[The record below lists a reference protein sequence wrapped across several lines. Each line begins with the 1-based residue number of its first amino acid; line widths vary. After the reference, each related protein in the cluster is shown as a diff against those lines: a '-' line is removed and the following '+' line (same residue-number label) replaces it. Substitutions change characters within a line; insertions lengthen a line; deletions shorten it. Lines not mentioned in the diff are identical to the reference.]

1 MRAVVWSVVV
11 AAGLAAHPG
20 PAQAATPDP
29 FWKSVQATCDATAAK
44 PASELARRIAQT
56 ALDEFNRFDGH
67 RVDSNGRLFHFGL
80 TEAKHR
86 EGVDAGPQD
95 NVGNLRWWRVM
106 KYWRALFGDKDADYA
121 SKIEVRGYK
130 EASSATQDKQQ
141 ADLLRPSAADLLRA
155 VDDVKDAEVREVLRE
170 TILRAAAI
178 DTPWSAAF
186 ISYVM
191 KEAGVSPNAFQFAN
205 AHRAYIYD
213 AFATSIAEQDK
224 KASDKLYRACPLSVR
239 PRVGDILCFQR
250 ESTLTTASDEA
261 VRERIRAELT
271 GNSQT
276 RSIRSTHCDVVVS
289 VDTAARKLYSLG
301 GNVAQSVTARKL
313 NLTWQLKLSEWQ
325 GECGAGEWNL
335 PKPTDGSPRATD
347 HCSISDQKWFVLL
360 QLR

>member
-1 MRAVVWSVVV
+1 MRAFIWSVAVTAAV
-11 AAGLAAHPG
+11 AAHAC
-20 PAQAATPDP
+20 PAQAAAPGP

-44 PASELARRIAQT
+44 PASDLGKRIAQT

-67 RVDSNGRLFHFGL
+67 QIDSNGRLFHFGL

-121 SKIEVRGYK
+121 GKIEVRGYK
-130 EASSATQDKQQ
+130 GASSATQEKQQ
-141 ADLLRPSAADLLRA
+141 AELVRPSADDLLRA
-155 VDDVKDAEVREVLRE
+155 VDDVKDPDVREVLRE

-186 ISYVM
+186 LSYVM
-191 KEAGVSPNAFQFAN
+191 KEAGVSPNAFSFAN

-224 KASDKLYRACPLSVR
+224 KPSDKLYRACPLSVR
-239 PRVGDILCFQR
+239 PRAGDILCFQR
-250 ESTLTTASDEA
+250 ESTLKDASDEA
-261 VRERIRAELT
+261 VRERIRGELT
-271 GNSQT
+271 GNSEA

-289 VDTAARKLYSLG
+289 VDTGARKLYSIG

-313 NLTWQLKLSEWQ
+313 NLTRQMKLSEWQ

-335 PKPTDGSPRATD
+335 PKPADGGPRRPD
-347 HCSISDQKWFVLL
+347 HCSISDQRWFVLL